1 MKSLYNNLL
10 KRGFTFVQEEEAR
23 VIDTNAIVARRLEA
37 LSARENHRR
46 EKDGNAP
53 SAGGDGFTAGLG
65 AQVLPGPAEGE
76 APGNVIKA
84 GEDAEQIREQAGRE
98 AEALLE
104 EARREAEEIRR
115 EAEALAAGERERI
128 LEQARTEGYAAGQ
141 EKAAQEAEA
150 QRRKLEQIKA
160 ELEQAYEKHLEALEP
175 ELVDAIT
182 GVYEHIFRVELG
194 SYRDVLEYL
203 IGSTIRSTEGSHNFL
218 VHVSKEDYPY
228 VSMQRKQILAEAAS
242 PGSTVEFVEDLT
254 LHKNECLI
262 ETEGGIF
269 DCGLGTELEELGK
282 KLRLLSYEKQVKD
295 H

>member
-1 MKSLYNNLL
+1 MRSLSSNLL
-10 KRGFTFVQEEEAR
+10 KRSFTFVQEEETR
-23 VIDTNAIVARRLEA
+23 VIDTNALVARRLEA
-37 LSARENHRR
+37 LTVRESHRR
-46 EKDGNAP
+46 EADSGSLP
-53 SAGGDGFTAGLG
+53 AGSEGFTAGLG
-65 AQVLPGPAEGE
+65 AQVLPTPSEGE
-76 APGNVIKA
+76 DPGNVIKA
-84 GEDAEQIREQAGRE
+84 GEDAGAIREQAARE
-98 AEALLE
+98 VEALLE

-115 EAEALAAGERERI
+115 EAEALAAMEREKT
-128 LEQARTEGYAAGQ
+128 LEQARMEGYAAGQ
-141 EKAAQEAEA
+141 EKASREAEE
-150 QRRKLEQIKA
+150 QRRRLEKTRV
-160 ELEQAYEKHLEALEP
+160 ELEQAYERHLEALEP
-175 ELVDAIT
+175 ELVDVIT
-182 GVYEHIFRVELG
+182 DVYEHIFRVELG
-194 SYRDVLEYL
+194 GYRDILEYL
-203 IGSTIRSTEGSHNFL
+203 IGSAIRSTEGSHNFL